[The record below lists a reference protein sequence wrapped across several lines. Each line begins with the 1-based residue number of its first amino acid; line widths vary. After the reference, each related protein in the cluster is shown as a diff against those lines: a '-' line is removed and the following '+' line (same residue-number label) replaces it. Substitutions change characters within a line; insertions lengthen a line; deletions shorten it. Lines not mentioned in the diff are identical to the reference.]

1 LGREELLQDVK
12 RVVESGVRRIVER
25 RISEFK
31 KTGRMGDEAWF
42 KEMCFCILTANYSA
56 LRALRMWSI
65 IGEGF
70 ITWPEERLRMALKS
84 LGHRFPNARARYIV
98 EARRHIRGLKER
110 ILNQPSEHAARIM
123 LVRDVR
129 GLGMKEASHFLR
141 NVGFDNLAII
151 DFHILNLLERY
162 GLIVRPKTLTR
173 RRYLAIEALMR
184 SLAEELG
191 LTLSRLDLYL
201 WYLETGRVLK

>member
-1 LGREELLQDVK
+1 LGREELLQADK

>member
-1 LGREELLQDVK
+1 MGREELLQDVK

-56 LRALRMWSI
+56 LRALRIWSI

-70 ITWPEERLRMALKS
+70 ITWPEERLRMALRS

-110 ILNQPSEHAARIM
+110 ILNQPSEHAARVM

-162 GLIVRPKTLTR
+162 GVIVRPKTLTR
-173 RRYLAIEALMR
+173 RRYLAIEASMR
-184 SLAEELG
+184 GLAVELG

>member
-1 LGREELLQDVK
+1 MLQDVK

>member
-1 LGREELLQDVK
+1 MGREELVEDVK

-25 RISEFK
+25 RIREFK
-31 KTGRMGDEAWF
+31 QTGRMGDEVWF

-56 LRALRMWSI
+56 LGALRIWSI
-65 IGEGF
+65 IGDGF
-70 ITWPEERLRMALKS
+70 ITWPEERLRMALKA
-84 LGHRFPNARARYIV
+84 LGHRFPNTRARYIV
-98 EARRHIRGLKER
+98 EARRHLRGLKDR
-110 ILNQPSEHAARIM
+110 ILSQPSEHAARIM
-123 LVRDVR
+123 LARDVK

-162 GLIVRPKTLTR
+162 GIIVRPKTLTR
-173 RRYLAIEALMR
+173 RRYLTIETLMR
-184 SLAEELG
+184 TIAQELN

>member
-1 LGREELLQDVK
+1 MGREELLQDVR
-12 RVVESGVRRIVER
+12 RVVDSGVRRIVER
-25 RISEFK
+25 RIREFK
-31 KTGRMGDEAWF
+31 QTGRMGDEAWF

-56 LRALRMWSI
+56 LGALRIWSI
-65 IGEGF
+65 IGDGF
-70 ITWPEERLRMALKS
+70 ITWPEERLRMALKT
-84 LGHRFPNARARYIV
+84 LGHRFPNTRARYIV
-98 EARRHIRGLKER
+98 EARKHLRGLKER
-110 ILNQPSEHAARIM
+110 ILNQPSENAARMM
-123 LVRDVR
+123 LARDVK

-141 NVGFDNLAII
+141 NVGFDNLAIV

-162 GLIVRPKTLTR
+162 GVIVRPKTLTR

-184 SLAEELG
+184 DVAQELG

>member
-1 LGREELLQDVK
+1 LGREELLQDVR
-12 RVVESGVRRIVER
+12 RVVDSGVRRIVER
-25 RISEFK
+25 RIREFK
-31 KTGRMGDEAWF
+31 QTGRMGDEAWF

-56 LRALRMWSI
+56 LGALRIWSI
-65 IGEGF
+65 IGDGF
-70 ITWPEERLRMALKS
+70 ITWPEERLRMALKA
-84 LGHRFPNARARYIV
+84 LGHRFPNTRARYIV
-98 EARRHIRGLKER
+98 EARKHLRGLKER
-110 ILNQPSEHAARIM
+110 ILNQPSENAARIM
-123 LVRDVR
+123 LARDVK

-141 NVGFDNLAII
+141 NVGFDNLAIV

-162 GLIVRPKTLTR
+162 GVIVRPKTLTR

-184 SLAEELG
+184 GIAQELG

>member
-1 LGREELLQDVK
+1 MGREELLQDVR
-12 RVVESGVRRIVER
+12 RVVDSGVRRIVER
-25 RISEFK
+25 RIREFK
-31 KTGRMGDEAWF
+31 QTGRMGDEAWF

-56 LRALRMWSI
+56 LGALRIWSI
-65 IGEGF
+65 IGDGF
-70 ITWPEERLRMALKS
+70 ITWPEERLRMALKA
-84 LGHRFPNARARYIV
+84 LGHRFPNTRARYIV
-98 EARRHIRGLKER
+98 EARKHLRGLKER
-110 ILNQPSEHAARIM
+110 ILNQPSENAARIM
-123 LVRDVR
+123 LARDVK

-141 NVGFDNLAII
+141 NVGFDNLAIV

-162 GLIVRPKTLTR
+162 GVIVRPKTLTR

-184 SLAEELG
+184 GIAQELG

>member
-1 LGREELLQDVK
+1 MGREELLQDVR
-12 RVVESGVRRIVER
+12 RVVDSGVRRIVER
-25 RISEFK
+25 RIREFK
-31 KTGRMGDEAWF
+31 QTGRMGDEAWF

-56 LRALRMWSI
+56 LGALRIWSI
-65 IGEGF
+65 IGDGF
-70 ITWPEERLRMALKS
+70 ITWPEERLRMALKA
-84 LGHRFPNARARYIV
+84 LGHRFPNTRARYIV
-98 EARRHIRGLKER
+98 EARKHLRGLKER
-110 ILNQPSEHAARIM
+110 ILNQPSENAARMM
-123 LVRDVR
+123 LARDVK

-141 NVGFDNLAII
+141 NVGFDNLAIV

-162 GLIVRPKTLTR
+162 GVIVRPKTLTR

-184 SLAEELG
+184 GIAQELG